1 MIMKYKKTYVITLEG
16 CDDETV
22 FKMDLTE
29 GEAILLEKVAAKAN
43 KTSTYGCMPRM
54 YIEESEESE
63 AKKIAEAAK
72 ACAEGLMSGF
82 FKAMEI
88 YGNNDKKED

>member
-1 MIMKYKKTYVITLEG
+1 MIMEYKKTYVITLEG

-29 GEAILLEKVAAKAN
+29 REAILLEKVATKAN
-43 KTSTYGCMPRM
+43 ETSTYCCMPRM
-54 YIEESEESE
+54 YVEESEESE
-63 AKKIAEAAK
+63 AKKFAEAGR

-88 YGNNDKKED
+88 YGNKKED

>member
-1 MIMKYKKTYVITLEG
+1 MIMEYQKTYLITLEG

-43 KTSTYGCMPRM
+43 ETSTYGCMPRM
-54 YIEESEESE
+54 YVYLEEDEES
-63 AKKIAEAAK
+63 
-72 ACAEGLMSGF
+72 
-82 FKAMEI
+82 
-88 YGNNDKKED
+88 GNN

>member
-29 GEAILLEKVAAKAN
+29 GEVILLKKVAAKAN
-43 KTSTYGCMPRM
+43 ETSTYGCMPRM
-54 YIEESEESE
+54 YVYLE
-63 AKKIAEAAK
+63 
-72 ACAEGLMSGF
+72 
-82 FKAMEI
+82 
-88 YGNNDKKED
+88 

>member
-1 MIMKYKKTYVITLEG
+1 MDKKTCIITLKG

-43 KTSTYGCMPRM
+43 ETSTYGCMPRM
-54 YIEESEESE
+54 YVEESE
-63 AKKIAEAAK
+63 
-72 ACAEGLMSGF
+72 
-82 FKAMEI
+82 
-88 YGNNDKKED
+88 D